1 LEKHPAFDGEEKNV
15 SEDPS
20 LDDGDG
26 VVTEGEREE
35 PPKPEELLAV
45 TQSALEQATSQLK
58 ELAKEKEG
66 LQDRYVRLQADFD
79 NFRRRTRKEMAEAGE
94 QAVAKFVLE
103 ILPLIDNLQ
112 LAVQSQSQNETNQG
126 VVAGVKMVLD
136 QFTEVFSS
144 YGVQPIAA
152 LGKEYDPTVHEAL
165 MTVET
170 DEVSPG
176 CILEELRC
184 GYIQRERVLR
194 PSLVKVAAAAAKKEP
209 VDGEKA

>member
-1 LEKHPAFDGEEKNV
+1 MEKHPAFDGEEKNV

-94 QAVAKFVLE
+94 RAVAKFVLE